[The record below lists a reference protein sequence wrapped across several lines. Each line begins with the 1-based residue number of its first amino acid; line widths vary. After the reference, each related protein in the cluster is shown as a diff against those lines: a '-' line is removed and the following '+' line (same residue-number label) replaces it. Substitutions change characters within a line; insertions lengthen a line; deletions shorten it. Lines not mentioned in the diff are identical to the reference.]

1 MTLDELFDKLPGAL
15 NAQAAAG
22 VDATVQFNN
31 QVPRH
36 VVIRDGVAT
45 VNDGQASP
53 YTVGIT
59 MSDDD
64 LVALLTGDLDGMTAF
79 MTGRIKLDGDLMF
92 AQRIGSLFD
101 GSKLKA

>member
-1 MTLDELFDKLPGAL
+1 
-15 NAQAAAG
+15 
-22 VDATVQFNN
+22 
-31 QVPRH
+31 
-36 VVIRDGVAT
+36 
-45 VNDGQASP
+45 
-53 YTVGIT
+53 